1 MTGLFD
7 VDSVLGKI
15 HDSLDS
21 LDSHD
26 GHDGR
31 DGRDGHDGRDSGCME
46 RARRTC

>member
-26 GHDGR
+26 GR
-31 DGRDGHDGRDSGCME
+31 DGRDGRDSGCME

>member
-26 GHDGR
+26 GRDGR